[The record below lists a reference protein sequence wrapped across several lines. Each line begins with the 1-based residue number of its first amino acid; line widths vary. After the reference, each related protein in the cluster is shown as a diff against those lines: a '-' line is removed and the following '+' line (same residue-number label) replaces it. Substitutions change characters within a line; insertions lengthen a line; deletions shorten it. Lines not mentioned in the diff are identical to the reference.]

1 MCCDIHLQF
10 SRPYGKILFY
20 IYFLEPNKSNKNDVG
35 KKKTRN
41 WLNFESEEE
50 EEEENIL
57 ISQYSRQSQS

>member
-1 MCCDIHLQF
+1 MTFIYS
-10 SRPYGKILFY
+10 SRDHTVKFFFY